1 MWINSH
7 ASDNAVRQ
15 SFLGGV
21 CAKGKVQGD
30 TVRGSKISFYYPRV
44 PTSKSS
50 CFLN

>member
-30 TVRGSKISFYYPRV
+30 TFRGSKISYYYQPEYLLVRARA
-44 PTSKSS
+44 
-50 CFLN
+50 F